1 MQTAT
6 GLRPPRRR
14 ETGSKDRRVLLQS
27 LGFDDID
34 FTAEGLY
41 VVVFNTEVD
50 VGSLPV
56 GAAQLWE
63 FDLNGCVE
71 TGLPGDR

>member
-1 MQTAT
+1 
-6 GLRPPRRR
+6 
-14 ETGSKDRRVLLQS
+14 LLQS

-50 VGSLPV
+50 VSSLPV
-56 GAAQLWE
+56 GAVQLWG

>member
-1 MQTAT
+1 MV
-6 GLRPPRRR
+6 R
-14 ETGSKDRRVLLQS
+14 
-27 LGFDDID
+27 
-34 FTAEGLY
+34 

-71 TGLPGDR
+71 TGFSGDRTLARTRASPKQSISSSRIETASQTYVCPLSES